1 MHFATKLMNCQVNMT
16 YFVENH
22 EILNYFEEIEEQ
34 IPWKHNVYCPCDA
47 SILYFSEEYVL
58 NHNLIMGLTFR
69 DSSSIYKSTFEM

>member
-1 MHFATKLMNCQVNMT
+1 MSFAIKLMNCLVNMT

-34 IPWKHNVYCPCDA
+34 IPWKLNVYCPCDA

-58 NHNLIMGLTFR
+58 NHNLIMELTFR
-69 DSSSIYKSTFEM
+69 DSLSIYKSTFEM